1 MVQEEL
7 GNIWST
13 EAGRWKHF
21 PVPLQWHTRVSI
33 VSELQEKAG
42 VSQETLLLQFNNF
55 TKYPFHIKPWYR
67 MYSICFALVQIY
79 TFLFNMRCFA

>member
-42 VSQETLLLQFNNF
+42 VSQETLLLQFPKITVVRIATLDKF
-55 TKYPFHIKPWYR
+55 
-67 MYSICFALVQIY
+67 
-79 TFLFNMRCFA
+79 

>member
-21 PVPLQWHTRVSI
+21 PVPLQWHTRVGT

-55 TKYPFHIKPWYR
+55 TKYPLHVKP
-67 MYSICFALVQIY
+67 LVQNVLYVLCPGTNLHFPI
-79 TFLFNMRCFA
+79 